1 MPHDNLKIPDDLGIP
16 DFLRVENRKEARA
29 EACAEF
35 FETPSVRSSTNEP
48 TANLTWL
55 VKG

>member
-29 EACAEF
+29 EARAA
-35 FETPSVRSSTNEP
+35 TIPSVRSSTNEP
-48 TANLTWL
+48 TATSH
-55 VKG
+55 GS